1 MARKVKPI
9 DPDARYL
16 SPRQAAK
23 VLGVSE
29 YSVFKGVADGR
40 IPHRRLGKRI
50 LVPIEWTET
59 EHPEGLY

>member
-16 SPRQAAK
+16 SPRQVAK

-29 YSVFKGVADGR
+29 YSVFKGVAEGR
-40 IPHRRLGKRI
+40 IPHRKLGKRI
-50 LVPIEWTET
+50 LVPIEWTEAGYF
-59 EHPEGLY
+59 EG